1 NSPTAA
7 KPQTWRFF
15 CCPMILNRVKCIYDY
30 FQQGGRMNPTKQSKK
45 SYESKRVLKHVSFNT
60 EKEAN
65 LLEFSNNL
73 DFSKWVKEKLK
84 HELELEKLKK

>member
-1 NSPTAA
+1 
-7 KPQTWRFF
+7 
-15 CCPMILNRVKCIYDY
+15 
-30 FQQGGRMNPTKQSKK
+30 MNPTKQSKK

-65 LLEFSNNL
+65 SLEFSNNL

>member
-1 NSPTAA
+1 
-7 KPQTWRFF
+7 
-15 CCPMILNRVKCIYDY
+15 
-30 FQQGGRMNPTKQSKK
+30 MNPTKQSKK

-60 EKEAN
+60 EKETN

>member
-1 NSPTAA
+1 MYLRLFSTRGKNEPN
-7 KPQTWRFF
+7 QT
-15 CCPMILNRVKCIYDY
+15 I
-30 FQQGGRMNPTKQSKK
+30 QK

>member
-1 NSPTAA
+1 
-7 KPQTWRFF
+7 
-15 CCPMILNRVKCIYDY
+15 
-30 FQQGGRMNPTKQSKK
+30 MNPTKQSKK

-60 EKEAN
+60 EKEVN

>member
-1 NSPTAA
+1 
-7 KPQTWRFF
+7 
-15 CCPMILNRVKCIYDY
+15 
-30 FQQGGRMNPTKQSKK
+30 MNPTKQSKK

-60 EKEAN
+60 EKEAK

>member
-1 NSPTAA
+1 
-7 KPQTWRFF
+7 
-15 CCPMILNRVKCIYDY
+15 
-30 FQQGGRMNPTKQSKK
+30 MNPTKQSKK
-45 SYESKRVLKHVSFNT
+45 SYESKRVLKYVSFNT

>member
-1 NSPTAA
+1 PTAA

-60 EKEAN
+60 EKEAK

>member
-1 NSPTAA
+1 
-7 KPQTWRFF
+7 
-15 CCPMILNRVKCIYDY
+15 
-30 FQQGGRMNPTKQSKK
+30 MNPTKQSKK
-45 SYESKRVLKHVSFNT
+45 SYESKHVLKHVSFNT

>member
-1 NSPTAA
+1 
-7 KPQTWRFF
+7 WRFF

>member
-1 NSPTAA
+1 
-7 KPQTWRFF
+7 
-15 CCPMILNRVKCIYDY
+15 
-30 FQQGGRMNPTKQSKK
+30 MNPTKQSKK

-60 EKEAN
+60 KKEAN

>member
-1 NSPTAA
+1 
-7 KPQTWRFF
+7 
-15 CCPMILNRVKCIYDY
+15 
-30 FQQGGRMNPTKQSKK
+30 
-45 SYESKRVLKHVSFNT
+45 YESKRVLKHVSFNT